1 MVFMQQRGLHSW
13 PSDGNITTPLCVVN
27 DCSCCFADCPSYTL
41 QFITVQSLNEF
52 EVQWGASV
60 TLASSCVVPSIAAD
74 KSKVFVLTSSALE
87 MYTHQGQKIFS
98 WQNNQLEYRG
108 PWHFAADLLQDP
120 WSKQGNQWYVRMGGQ
135 IALDN
140 SGVATEVYFT
150 TVHGHLFYCAV
161 ADDAGSSQVTALVQ
175 SEKHSFIG
183 AALQTYT
190 VPNEDL
196 QKRLYVTR
204 VSGNGDGFRGTIK
217 EQSIERININA
228 LLKWVRA
235 NGAVRLP
242 VCVSNSWKTP
252 CDQRLKPPTKNDD
265 AEQWKHFSKTVN
277 AVTPRRDSRFSRL
290 AYADGKLYY
299 LLTAKEKR
307 ATLRSADVTLFVDCD
322 EAFALTNQSFHNW
335 VIPPEDY
342 EQSFEAT
349 PGQPR
354 YEDLHETS
362 KYAGTFPWEFRAFK
376 KVVPWYEHLVVK
388 EMLCSKP
395 KPPTTRPSQEKCCVR
410 KRIESNV
417 ASALNKNGQCKIA
430 DLIKQL

>member
-1 MVFMQQRGLHSW
+1 M
-13 PSDGNITTPLCVVN
+13 
-27 DCSCCFADCPSYTL
+27 
-41 QFITVQSLNEF
+41 
-52 EVQWGASV
+52 
-60 TLASSCVVPSIAAD
+60 
-74 KSKVFVLTSSALE
+74 
-87 MYTHQGQKIFS
+87 
-98 WQNNQLEYRG
+98 
-108 PWHFAADLLQDP
+108 
-120 WSKQGNQWYVRMGGQ
+120 
-135 IALDN
+135 
-140 SGVATEVYFT
+140 
-150 TVHGHLFYCAV
+150 
-161 ADDAGSSQVTALVQ
+161 Q

-204 VSGNGDGFRGTIK
+204 VSGNGYGFRGTIID
-217 EQSIERININA
+217 QSIERININA

-252 CDQRLKPPTKNDD
+252 CDQWVKPPNNKDD
-265 AEQWKHFSKTVN
+265 NKDDVEQWEKFAKTVN
-277 AVTPRRDSRFSRL
+277 AVVPRRDSRFSRL

-307 ATLRSADVTLFVDCD
+307 ATLRSADVVSQSSGFARCTPHTVCSQTLFVDCD

-376 KVVPWYEHLVVK
+376 KARL
-388 EMLCSKP
+388 LLQ
-395 KPPTTRPSQEKCCVR
+395 TGCC
-410 KRIESNV
+410 
-417 ASALNKNGQCKIA
+417 A
-430 DLIKQL
+430 DRHA

>member
-1 MVFMQQRGLHSW
+1 
-13 PSDGNITTPLCVVN
+13 
-27 DCSCCFADCPSYTL
+27 
-41 QFITVQSLNEF
+41 
-52 EVQWGASV
+52 
-60 TLASSCVVPSIAAD
+60 
-74 KSKVFVLTSSALE
+74 
-87 MYTHQGQKIFS
+87 
-98 WQNNQLEYRG
+98 
-108 PWHFAADLLQDP
+108 
-120 WSKQGNQWYVRMGGQ
+120 
-135 IALDN
+135 
-140 SGVATEVYFT
+140 
-150 TVHGHLFYCAV
+150 
-161 ADDAGSSQVTALVQ
+161 VQ

-204 VSGNGDGFRGTIK
+204 VYSSRNHK

-252 CDQRLKPPTKNDD
+252 CDQWLKPPTKKDD
-265 AEQWKHFSKTVN
+265 AEQWKNFAKTVN
-277 AVTPRRDSRFSRL
+277 AVTPRQDSRFSRL

-307 ATLRSADVTLFVDCD
+307 ATLRSADVVSQSSGLARCTPHTVCSQTLFVDCD

-376 KVVPWYEHLVVK
+376 KARL
-388 EMLCSKP
+388 LLQ
-395 KPPTTRPSQEKCCVR
+395 TGCC
-410 KRIESNV
+410 
-417 ASALNKNGQCKIA
+417 A
-430 DLIKQL
+430 DRHA